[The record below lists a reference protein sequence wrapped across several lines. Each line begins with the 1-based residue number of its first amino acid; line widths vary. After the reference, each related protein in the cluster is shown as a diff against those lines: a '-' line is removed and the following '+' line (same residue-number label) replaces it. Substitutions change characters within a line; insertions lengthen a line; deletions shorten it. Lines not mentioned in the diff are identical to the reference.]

1 MGKNIF
7 IGCSGWSYEKDW
19 VGTFYKS
26 KRSMLS
32 QYQEIF
38 DITEINSTFYKYP
51 DENLIGY
58 LAKKTKPGFMMTA
71 KFPRIITHDK
81 RLGKVARIDEDV
93 SYFLKIMRPLN
104 DVRKLKA
111 LLIQLPPYDV
121 NSLGNL
127 ESFLASLSDE
137 FRYAIEFRHKS
148 WFTKQ
153 NFDLLEKYN
162 VAFTVTDS
170 PLLNQP
176 VIWITTDFSYV
187 RWHGHGKDIWYDYLY
202 KYRELIDWA
211 PIINKIAK
219 ETNAVYAFFNN
230 HFRGNAPLN
239 ALEMLEIL
247 GIINPIQKKK
257 LIEMKSSVNLSL
269 TEFIE

>member
-1 MGKNIF
+1 MSHKIF

-19 VGTFYKS
+19 VGTFYAS
-26 KRSMLS
+26 KKGMLS

-51 DENLIGY
+51 DENMINY
-58 LAKKTKPGFMMTA
+58 LANKTKPGFIMTA

-81 RLGKVARIDEDV
+81 RLGKVARVEEDV
-93 SYFLKIMRPLN
+93 REFLRIMRPLN
-104 DVRKLKA
+104 ESRKLKA

-121 NSLGNL
+121 EHLGDL
-127 ESFLASLSDE
+127 ETFLSMLSDE
-137 FRYAIEFRHKS
+137 FRYAVEFRHKS
-148 WFTKQ
+148 WFTKE
-153 NFDLLEKYN
+153 NFDILEKYN

-176 VIWITTDFSYV
+176 VVWITTDFSYV

-202 KYRELIDWA
+202 KYSELLDWA
-211 PIINKIAK
+211 PIITEIAK
-219 ETNAVYAFFNN
+219 ETNSVYAFFNN

-239 ALEMLEIL
+239 ALEMLDIL

-257 LIEMKSSVNLSL
+257 LNQMKSGVTLPL